1 MENNTTTLMCI
12 HSPKIRGKGVHIT
25 PFYDSKF
32 KNILIKKKQHHVPTG
47 LPDDVE
53 IIFLHYPTFEE
64 AKEKWNRRVERTNWD
79 NIHKE
84 FSTERLYSRYYP

>member
-1 MENNTTTLMCI
+1 MCTPFPEN
-12 HSPKIRGKGVHIT
+12 PGKGVHIT

-64 AKEKWNRRVERTNWD
+64 AKENWNRRVERINWD
-79 NIHKE
+79 IFIKNSQQNGCTAGI
-84 FSTERLYSRYYP
+84 TPNPA